1 MPIDFD
7 AVAQKI
13 IEAAEKGA
21 KDAADVIKQDAIE
34 RAPAE
39 TGELRNS
46 CQVDHDGLNATI
58 YFDTPYAVAQHE
70 ELDWD
75 HEVGEAKYLEN
86 ALIDNREVAGAVIA
100 EAIRQ
105 AL

>member
-1 MPIDFD
+1 MAIDFN
-7 AVAQKI
+7 AIAQRV
-13 IEAAEKGA
+13 IEAAETGA
-21 KDAADVIKQDAIE
+21 RNGADVVKQEAIQ

-46 CQVDHDGLNATI
+46 CETDADGLEATI
-58 YFDTPYAVAQHE
+58 YFDTPYAVRQHE
-70 ELDWD
+70 ELGYH
-75 HEVGEAKYLEN
+75 HEIGEAKYLEN
-86 ALIDNREVAGAVIA
+86 AVIASQTTVGAVIA